1 VGTLYSSPAEK
12 PISRQTSLF
21 RTVVIAARLGL
32 IGLIKRMAKFYLSH
46 LILLIKRKKET
57 YMETNLSSGVTDNS
71 SNPVGGDGKANESVY
86 KDATSASQQSGSN
99 LRSEL
104 TSLKSD
110 LDSLMSRAST
120 LTDRELSE
128 ARDRLMNKFSSVRE
142 TAKGMATEASKQL
155 SSGVD
160 ATSEYVKERP
170 LQAVAIATGIGLLLG
185 ALLRRN

>member
-1 VGTLYSSPAEK
+1 
-12 PISRQTSLF
+12 
-21 RTVVIAARLGL
+21 
-32 IGLIKRMAKFYLSH
+32 MAKFYLSH

-71 SNPVGGDGKANESVY
+71 ANSVGGDGKANESVY
-86 KDATSASQQSGSN
+86 KDATSASQQSKDTTGASQQSGSN
-99 LRSEL
+99 LRGEL
-104 TSLKSD
+104 TNLKSD

-128 ARDRLMNKFSSVRE
+128 ARDRIMNKFGSVRE
-142 TAKGMATEASKQL
+142 TARGMATEASKQI